1 MKSWA
6 NFLKNEIMNK
16 EDIYA
21 GQEGKE
27 NQHEKP
33 AGCLWP
39 LLWLILCLP
48 IVPIVVYTLF
58 VLLMSYCIKTPVW
71 FLALFQALP
80 ILAGSTGW
88 IVFFMHVAKGR
99 AKNAAPV
106 WLGLLAGSLIIY
118 ALGFAILSMRH
129 FLR

>member
-21 GQEGKE
+21 GQEGEE
-27 NQHEKP
+27 NQREKP

-48 IVPIVVYTLF
+48 IVPIVVYTT
-58 VLLMSYCIKTPVW
+58 VRIVDV
-71 FLALFQALP
+71 
-80 ILAGSTGW
+80 ILYQNTGL
-88 IVFFMHVAKGR
+88 VSGTFSGAAYSGGQHGLDCFFMHVAKGR
-99 AKNAAPV
+99 AKMPPLFGLACWPV
-106 WLGLLAGSLIIY
+106 
-118 ALGFAILSMRH
+118 H
-129 FLR
+129 

>member
-27 NQHEKP
+27 NQREKP

-39 LLWLILCLP
+39 LLWRILCLP
-48 IVPIVVYTLF
+48 IVPIVAYTLF
-58 VLLMSYCIKTPVW
+58 VLLMSYQNERFMRPEWPSARCPG
-71 FLALFQALP
+71 LAR
-80 ILAGSTGW
+80 S
-88 IVFFMHVAKGR
+88 
-99 AKNAAPV
+99 
-106 WLGLLAGSLIIY
+106 
-118 ALGFAILSMRH
+118 
-129 FLR
+129 